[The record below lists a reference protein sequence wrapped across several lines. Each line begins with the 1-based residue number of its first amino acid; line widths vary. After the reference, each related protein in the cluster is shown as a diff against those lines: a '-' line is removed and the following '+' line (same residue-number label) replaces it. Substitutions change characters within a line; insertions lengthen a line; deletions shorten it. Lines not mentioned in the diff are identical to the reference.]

1 MSLLQGKDLCW
12 KCRECSILITCGPI
26 VILSFWLILSCFYHH
41 VVIVAPFFSPATI
54 GIQIH
59 ALLLTHLRPALP
71 ISWGLILAIYNYG
84 RYSRARTRLREKG
97 NQVCSRHKDLSWIVS
112 ACFRLQ
118 STFAFLQKTILA
130 GDHFAYIIRRKWAYG
145 FQTQIHF
152 TYGPYVQR
160 AVWPGWAGWML
171 SMPGQF
177 RYSSD
182 IQAIFSSKTMTLN
195 HPNFLLPFFLFFSP

>member
-1 MSLLQGKDLCW
+1 MVDF
-12 KCRECSILITCGPI
+12 I
-26 VILSFWLILSCFYHH
+26 VFLSSCCHSS
-41 VVIVAPFFSPATI
+41 PFFFPATI

-59 ALLLTHLRPALP
+59 ALPLTHLWLALP

-84 RYSRARTRLREKG
+84 RYSCVRTRLQEKG
-97 NQVCSRHKDLSWIVS
+97 NHVCSRHKDLPWIVS
-112 ACFRLQ
+112 ACFLLK

-130 GDHFAYIIRRKWAYG
+130 GDHFAFIIRRKWAYG

-152 TYGPYVQR
+152 TYGPFTYNGLSGQVG
-160 AVWPGWAGWML
+160 PGWML

-195 HPNFLLPFFLFFSP
+195 HPNFLLPFFFFFPKWWEGRIYCLPYEKMGQGPSENKP